1 MKMKFAVITVVAA
14 AVCFGGCS
22 DDNKS
27 KGDAGPDGGEGL
39 ISLMAGEHALTENAV
54 LAISMAPDWLRP
66 DMRAN
71 LTTLEDDLQDALSA
85 LMMDLEDPRML
96 DEVAFC
102 IGHISPTQ
110 LDPPEDST
118 LDEFY
123 PELILDNVESLFLID
138 EEVAYADI
146 VDYGDPSSDEDYYS
160 TIEYSIQIDG
170 VDEVLEMDR
179 EYYYWYIVFPVIED
193 EPATYINP
201 ANGSVADPPN
211 GRFWRDYLF
220 WEADDTY
227 TPLADY
233 LAGQEYVW
241 KGKSNAEYGS
251 DEAKDDNGAIGNII
265 HWVLDSLDF
274 TSDSE
279 RPVQPVRIYAKHYGR
294 CGEHSDL
301 SSAAARSAL
310 IPSINLAAWA
320 NDHVWNEFW
329 DQRWVQWE
337 PVNTYVEHY
346 SYYADAD
353 GNYHRSGLGI
363 DNDCDGEVDEGCDLA
378 DPTTDADTDG
388 YTVADGD
395 CNDHDDT
402 IYPGA
407 TEIAGDFKD
416 NDCDGEADDGTD
428 TTDND
433 DDGYTI
439 AEGDCND
446 ASGSIYP
453 GADEVTPSTNRN
465 FAVSAWR
472 GDGKVWTVTD
482 RYAGEFTLDVN
493 VTDANDDPVDGATVS
508 IWGYSTTYPSN
519 PGISIATWGIT
530 DLDGRASFLL
540 GEANKYYF
548 RVESAIGNLPA
559 TDTITVDA
567 LFDDP
572 VKGETRTFDVKLT
585 SAIPAVTANELGYSE
600 SGEWGIELAWD
611 MTGFFGGI
619 NLFIETLMRDPAD
632 GLLNMYFV
640 DEANKAAF
648 ESGGAFDAIGVWE
661 FVYEPGGA
669 TVAVDPTLGPYYLIA
684 TPASLSGIVDLDIT
698 GSILQNGVEVA
709 SEQFIV
715 PVVHD
720 DFAAVKFEIIP

>member
-1 MKMKFAVITVVAA
+1 MKKSFWVIMVVAI
-14 AVCFGGCS
+14 AVYFGGCS

-39 ISLMAGEHALTENAV
+39 ISLMTGEHALTEDAV

-71 LTTLEDDLQDALSA
+71 LLTLEDDLQNALSA
-85 LMMDLEDPRML
+85 LMTELDDSRML

-110 LDPPEDST
+110 LASE
-118 LDEFY
+118 EFY
-123 PELILDNVESLFLID
+123 PDLITDNVESLFLID
-138 EEVAYADI
+138 EEIAYADI

-160 TIEYSIQIDG
+160 TMEYSIQIDG
-170 VDEVLEMDR
+170 VDDVIELDR

-193 EPATYINP
+193 EPATYIDP
-201 ANGSVADPPN
+201 ANGSVANPPD

-241 KGKSNAEYGS
+241 KGKSY
-251 DEAKDDNGAIGNII
+251 DKDDNGAIGNII

-274 TSDSE
+274 TSDME
-279 RPVQPVRIYAKHYGR
+279 RPVQPVRIYAKHFGR
-294 CGEHSDL
+294 CGEHSDVTT
-301 SSAAARSAL
+301 AAARSAL

-346 SYYADAD
+346 YYYADAD

-363 DNDCDGEVDEGCDLA
+363 DNDCDLDVDEGCDLA
-378 DPTTDADTDG
+378 DPTTDSDTDG
-388 YTVADGD
+388 YTIAQGD

-402 IYPGA
+402 INPGE
-407 TEIAGDFKD
+407 TEIAGDLKD
-416 NDCDGEADDGTD
+416 NNCDGVADDGTD

-433 DDGYTI
+433 GDGHTI
-439 AEGDCND
+439 ADGDCND
-446 ASGSIYP
+446 TSGSIYP

-493 VTDANDDPVDGATVS
+493 VTDVNGDPVDGATVM
-508 IWGYSTTYPSN
+508 IAGYSTTYPAN
-519 PGISIATWGIT
+519 PGISIVTWGIT

-540 GEANKYYF
+540 GESNKYYY
-548 RVESAIGNLPA
+548 RVESAIENVPA
-559 TDTITVDA
+559 EDNSVED
-567 LFDDP
+567 LFEDP
-572 VKGETRTFDVKLT
+572 VKGETRSFDVQLT
-585 SAIPAVTANELGYSE
+585 SAIPAVEVNELGGSSLSE
-600 SGEWGIELAWD
+600 WEIELTWD
-611 MTGFFGGI
+611 MTGFYGG
-619 NLFIETLMRDPAD
+619 NNYFIKTLMRDPAD

-648 ESGGAFDAIGVWE
+648 ESDGPFDAIGAWE
-661 FVYEPGGA
+661 FEFEPGGA
-669 TVAVDPTLGPYYLIA
+669 TVAVDPMLGPYYLIA
-684 TPASLSGIVDLDIT
+684 TPGSISGIVDLDIT
-698 GSILQNGVEVA
+698 GSVLQNGVEVA
-709 SEQFIV
+709 SEQFTV

-720 DFAAVKFEIIP
+720 DFAAVRFEIIP

>member
-1 MKMKFAVITVVAA
+1 
-14 AVCFGGCS
+14 
-22 DDNKS
+22 
-27 KGDAGPDGGEGL
+27 
-39 ISLMAGEHALTENAV
+39 
-54 LAISMAPDWLRP
+54 
-66 DMRAN
+66 
-71 LTTLEDDLQDALSA
+71 
-85 LMMDLEDPRML
+85 ML

-110 LDPPEDST
+110 LASE
-118 LDEFY
+118 EFY
-123 PELILDNVESLFLID
+123 PELITDNVESLFLID
-138 EEVAYADI
+138 EEIVYADI

-160 TIEYSIQIDG
+160 TIEYSIQIEG
-170 VDEVLEMDR
+170 VDDVIEMDR

-193 EPATYINP
+193 EPATYIDP
-201 ANGSVADPPN
+201 ANGSVADPPD

-241 KGKSNAEYGS
+241 KGKSY
-251 DEAKDDNGAIGNII
+251 DKDDNGAIGNII

-274 TSDSE
+274 TSDIE
-279 RPVQPVRIYAKHYGR
+279 RPIQPVRIYAKHYGR
-294 CGEHSDL
+294 CGEHSDITT
-301 SSAAARSAL
+301 AAARSAL

-346 SYYADAD
+346 YYYADAD

-388 YTVADGD
+388 YTIDEGD

-402 IYPGA
+402 INLGE
-407 TEIAGDFKD
+407 TEIAGDLKD
-416 NDCDGEADDGTD
+416 NDCDGVADDGTD

-433 DDGYTI
+433 GDGHTI
-439 AEGDCND
+439 ADGDCND

-453 GADEVTPSTNRN
+453 GADEVTPSNNRN

-493 VTDANDDPVDGATVS
+493 VTDVNGDPVDGATVM
-508 IWGYSTTYPSN
+508 IAGYSTLFDTIM
-519 PGISIATWGIT
+519 ISTWGIT

-548 RVESAIGNLPA
+548 RVESAIENVPA
-559 TDTITVDA
+559 ADNKVDD
-567 LFDDP
+567 LFEDP

-585 SAIPAVTANELGYSE
+585 SAIPAVEVNEIGYS
-600 SGEWGIELAWD
+600 SLSEWEIELTWD
-611 MTGFFGGI
+611 MTGFYGG
-619 NLFIETLMRDPAD
+619 NNYFIKTLMRDPAD

-640 DEANKAAF
+640 DEPNKAAF
-648 ESGGAFDAIGVWE
+648 ESGTAFDAIGVWE
-661 FVYEPGGA
+661 LVYEPGGA

-684 TPASLSGIVDLDIT
+684 TPASLSGIVDLDIA
-698 GSILQNGVEVA
+698 GSVLQNGVEVA
-709 SEQFIV
+709 SEQFTV

-720 DFAAVKFEIIP
+720 DFAAVRFEIIP

>member
-1 MKMKFAVITVVAA
+1 MKKSFWVITVVAV
-14 AVCFGGCS
+14 AVYFGGCS
-22 DDNKS
+22 DDKKS
-27 KGDAGPDGGEGL
+27 KGDAGPDGGDGL
-39 ISLMAGEHALTENAV
+39 ISLMTGEHALTEDAV

-66 DMRAN
+66 EMRAN
-71 LTTLEDDLQDALSA
+71 LLTLEDDLQNALSA
-85 LMMDLEDPRML
+85 LMTELDDSRML

-110 LDPPEDST
+110 LASE
-118 LDEFY
+118 EFY
-123 PELILDNVESLFLID
+123 PDLITDNVESLFLID
-138 EEVAYADI
+138 EEIAYADI

-170 VDEVLEMDR
+170 VDDVIEMDR
-179 EYYYWYIVFPVIED
+179 AHYYWYIVFPVIED
-193 EPATYINP
+193 EPATYIDP

-241 KGKSNAEYGS
+241 KGKSY
-251 DEAKDDNGAIGNII
+251 DKDDNGAIGNII

-274 TSDSE
+274 TSDME
-279 RPVQPVRIYAKHYGR
+279 RPVQPVRIYAKHFGR
-294 CGEHSDL
+294 CGEHSDVTT
-301 SSAAARSAL
+301 AAARSAL

-346 SYYADAD
+346 YYYADAD

-363 DNDCDGEVDEGCDLA
+363 DNDCDLDVDEGCDLA
-378 DPTTDADTDG
+378 DPTTDSDTDG
-388 YTVADGD
+388 YTIAQGD

-402 IYPGA
+402 INPGE
-407 TEIAGDFKD
+407 TEIAGDLKD
-416 NDCDGEADDGTD
+416 NNCDGVADDGTD

-433 DDGYTI
+433 GDGHTI
-439 AEGDCND
+439 ADGDCND
-446 ASGSIYP
+446 TSGSIYP

-493 VTDANDDPVDGATVS
+493 VTDVNGDPVDGATVM
-508 IWGYSTTYPSN
+508 IAGYSTTYPAN
-519 PGISIATWGIT
+519 PGISIVTWGIT

-540 GEANKYYF
+540 GEANKYYY
-548 RVESAIGNLPA
+548 RVESAIENVPA
-559 TDTITVDA
+559 EDNTVDD
-567 LFDDP
+567 LFEDP
-572 VKGETRTFDVKLT
+572 VKGETRSFDVQLT
-585 SAIPAVTANELGYSE
+585 SAIPAVEVNELGGSSLSE
-600 SGEWGIELAWD
+600 WEIELTWD
-611 MTGFFGGI
+611 MTGFYGG
-619 NLFIETLMRDPAD
+619 NNYFIKTLMRDPAD

-648 ESGGAFDAIGVWE
+648 ESDGPFDAIGAWE

-669 TVAVDPTLGPYYLIA
+669 TVAVDPALGPYYLIA
-684 TPASLSGIVDLDIT
+684 TPGSLSGIVDVDIA
-698 GSILQNGVEVA
+698 GSVLQNGVEVA
-709 SEQFIV
+709 SEQFTV

>member
-1 MKMKFAVITVVAA
+1 MKKKIAVITVVAIA
-14 AVCFGGCS
+14 MYLGGCA
-22 DDNKS
+22 DDYKS
-27 KGDAGPDGGEGL
+27 SGDAGPDGGDGL
-39 ISLMAGEHALTENAV
+39 ISLMTGEHALTEDAV

-71 LTTLEDDLQDALSA
+71 LTTLEDDIQNSLSA
-85 LMMDLEDPRML
+85 LMLDLEDPQML

-110 LDPPEDST
+110 LASEG
-118 LDEFY
+118 FY
-123 PELILDNVESLFLID
+123 TELITDNVESLFLID
-138 EEVAYADI
+138 EEIVYADI
-146 VDYGDPSSDEDYYS
+146 VDYGDPLSDDDYYS
-160 TIEYSIQIDG
+160 TVEYAIQIDG
-170 VDEVLEMDR
+170 VDDVIEMDR

-193 EPATYINP
+193 EMSTYINP
-201 ANGSVADPPN
+201 ASGMVADPPD

-227 TPLADY
+227 TPLVDY

-241 KGKSNAEYGS
+241 KGKSY
-251 DEAKDDNGAIGNII
+251 DKDDNGAIGNII
-265 HWVLDSLDF
+265 QWVVDSLDF

-346 SYYADAD
+346 YYYADAD

-363 DNDCDGEVDEGCDLA
+363 DNDCDLDVDEGCDLA
-378 DPTTDADTDG
+378 DPTTDSDTDG
-388 YTVADGD
+388 YTVAQGD

-402 IYPGA
+402 INPGE

-416 NDCDGEADDGTD
+416 NDCDGVADDGTD

-433 DDGYTI
+433 GDGHTI

-446 ASGSIYP
+446 AAGSIYP
-453 GADEVTPSTNRN
+453 GADEMTPSTNRN

-493 VTDANDDPVDGATVS
+493 VTDANDDPVDGATVM
-508 IWGYSTTYPSN
+508 IAGYSTTYPDN
-519 PGISIATWGIT
+519 PGISIVTWGIT

-548 RVESAIGNLPA
+548 RVESAIENIPA
-559 TDTITVDA
+559 ADNTVDD
-567 LFDDP
+567 LLEDP
-572 VKGETRTFDVKLT
+572 IKGETRTFDVKLT
-585 SAIPAVTANELGYSE
+585 SAIPAVTVNELGFSE
-600 SGEWGIELAWD
+600 SGEWGIELTWD
-611 MTGFFGGI
+611 MTGFFGG
-619 NLFIETLMRDPAD
+619 NNYFIKTLMRDPAD

-648 ESGGAFDAIGVWE
+648 ESGEAFDAIGVWE
-661 FVYEPGGA
+661 LVYEPGGA
-669 TVAVDPTLGPYYLIA
+669 TVAVDPALGPYYLIA

-698 GSILQNGVEVA
+698 GSVLQNGSEVA
-709 SEQFIV
+709 AEQFTV
-715 PVVHD
+715 PVVHN
-720 DFAAVKFEIIP
+720 DFAAVRFEIIP